1 MLQEISKG
9 GINMLNVICSRAW
22 TLRTGVFAACLIVLT
37 ACGSSA
43 STAVEA
49 PAADPP
55 SSAEVAE
62 PETADEQTTADAP
75 ATTEPTETTAAPV
88 ADEEEIDEPDP
99 ADRGEGASTDD
110 GISCI
115 EGDWTI
121 TEAELSGYFAA
132 LGDQSGVPMSST
144 GTARLRFIDSQFTY
158 DAVFQLQ
165 MDLGD
170 ETAIANSDGVAVG
183 SYAVEDGVISTELEA
198 NSIDVVVNVGGF
210 ELSAGELGN
219 DFLTAF
225 PVNDARFSC
234 DGPTIYFQSGASSE
248 HPIQLTPFEG

>member
-1 MLQEISKG
+1 
-9 GINMLNVICSRAW
+9 MLNITCSRAR
-22 TLRTGVFAACLIVLT
+22 TLRTGVFAACLIVMT

-43 STAVEA
+43 STTVET
-49 PAADPP
+49 PVTNPP
-55 SSAEVAE
+55 SVAEEVAE
-62 PETADEQTTADAP
+62 PESADEPETADAP
-75 ATTEPTETTAAPV
+75 ATTEPTEPTDTTAAP
-88 ADEEEIDEPDP
+88 APDEVEADEPDP
-99 ADRGEGASTDD
+99 ADGGV
-110 GISCI
+110 SCI

-121 TEAELSGYFAA
+121 TEGQLSGYFAA
-132 LGDQSGVPMSST
+132 LGEQSGVPMSAT

-170 ETAIANSDGVAVG
+170 ETATANSDGVVVG
-183 SYAVEDGVISTELEA
+183 SYTVEDGVISTELEA